1 MLIKPK
7 VSQQTDMDMYKDIIL
22 SEQTSLLYAAV
33 NKALLATFINS
44 IILAFVLWG
53 TIDQSIILG
62 WLVALGLV
70 SVGRAILVYSY
81 NASDIAVI
89 DKPRWYRRF
98 IVGSLMASL
107 VWGSA
112 SFFLFAT
119 DNIALQVFLAFVVG
133 GMAAGAT
140 TSLSFKKFAVNSYLA
155 ITLLPLAIHFI
166 VTGRVLGLAMGMM
179 LLVYFAM
186 LFVSASQ
193 TFESTLRNI
202 LLKIKNT
209 SQEESLKVSEER
221 YKKLL
226 ETATDAFFLHDIS
239 GKFYEVNERAC
250 LSLGYT
256 QGELLGMSVTDVE
269 MNVTQETL
277 AELLT
282 DFKAE
287 DDLNFEGSHRR
298 KDGST

>member
-166 VTGRVLGLAMGMM
+166 P
-179 LLVYFAM
+179 
-186 LFVSASQ
+186 
-193 TFESTLRNI
+193 
-202 LLKIKNT
+202 
-209 SQEESLKVSEER
+209 
-221 YKKLL
+221 
-226 ETATDAFFLHDIS
+226 
-239 GKFYEVNERAC
+239 
-250 LSLGYT
+250 
-256 QGELLGMSVTDVE
+256 
-269 MNVTQETL
+269 
-277 AELLT
+277 
-282 DFKAE
+282 
-287 DDLNFEGSHRR
+287 
-298 KDGST
+298 